1 MTRSRLLAK
10 CSAALLACTLV
21 ACGGKGAAGPDSSL
35 QPYEGKLT
43 KVFDDTIEPASV
55 GLDLDKT
62 YAAAKDPDFYER
74 VQSSEGVLQV
84 RVTTVTTRSDGPDTT
99 YILGM
104 SSKKALFGV
113 APDSGQL
120 SVEIRKGNES
130 VGIVRSLENRIVGM
144 PFIVCY
150 RRFRSPDGGAATH
163 FHLLPD
169 TDEVRR
175 AVDDAVAMKGM

>member
-1 MTRSRLLAK
+1 MTRPRLHTTFAASLLAIVM
-10 CSAALLACTLV
+10 AG
-21 ACGGKGAAGPDSSL
+21 CGGKGANGPDSAL
-35 QPYEGKLT
+35 APYEGKYAH
-43 KVFDDTIEPASV
+43 VFDDTIEPASV

-104 SSKKALFGV
+104 TSKAALFGV

-150 RRFRSPDGGAATH
+150 RRFRSADGAAVAH

-169 TDEVRR
+169 TEEVRR
-175 AVDDAVAMKGM
+175 AVADAVAMKGM